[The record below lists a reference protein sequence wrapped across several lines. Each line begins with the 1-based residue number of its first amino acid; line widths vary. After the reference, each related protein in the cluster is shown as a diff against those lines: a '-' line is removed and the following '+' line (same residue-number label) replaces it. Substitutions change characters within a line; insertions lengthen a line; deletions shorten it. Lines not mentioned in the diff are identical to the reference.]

1 MKPPTLLP
9 DPMTTNKKIFKLQ
22 SIQILQKTPLLHSK
36 KTIKQSK
43 STILITKIQQQAAKC
58 IE

>member
-43 STILITKIQQQAAKC
+43 STILITKKQQQAAK
-58 IE
+58 